1 MNMDIVAMGP
11 KNGQLVSQSF
21 KKVFHLS
28 CWHTLHTVLVKK
40 MVSNSI
46 KLFLCSNAGSP
57 SHVLRDSAL
66 SVTRVVCR
74 C

>member
-1 MNMDIVAMGP
+1 MLAHSAHGT
-11 KNGQLVSQSF
+11 
-21 KKVFHLS
+21 
-28 CWHTLHTVLVKK
+28 CKK

>member
-28 CWHTLHTVLVKK
+28 CQHTLHTVLVKK
-40 MVSNSI
+40 NGV
-46 KLFLCSNAGSP
+46 KL
-57 SHVLRDSAL
+57 HKIVLL
-66 SVTRVVCR
+66 L
-74 C
+74 